1 MNSKIIAVVIVAIL
15 AVAGIGVVV
24 LTTGNDD
31 SYKTVET
38 NRLVVYGNANND
50 DTIDTH
56 DLDIVKSIADGESV
70 WDSQSNPFADTN
82 ADGVIDSKD
91 VDLLEK
97 IIKKE
102 PCEVYYRDYQ
112 GDAVRVDYPLVGNW
126 NYVLSAGSAG
136 NSSWPL
142 G

>member
-102 PCEVYYRDYQ
+102 P
-112 GDAVRVDYPLVGNW
+112 L
-126 NYVLSAGSAG
+126 
-136 NSSWPL
+136 
-142 G
+142 

>member
-91 VDLLEK
+91 VDLLRK
-97 IIKKE
+97 
-102 PCEVYYRDYQ
+102 
-112 GDAVRVDYPLVGNW
+112 
-126 NYVLSAGSAG
+126 
-136 NSSWPL
+136 
-142 G
+142 